1 MKQWGVGLAPHKR
14 AEPIPGFVPRTDETV
29 GGEGDGRIASVADR
43 RSILVHPVRYD
54 VYTNYYAQN

>member
-1 MKQWGVGLAPHKR
+1 
-14 AEPIPGFVPRTDETV
+14 V